1 MEYISRNGGMQ
12 GSARTKAQ
20 LLTGIT
26 VELKAKAVR
35 GRDKWLSESNLNVE
49 ASDSIATI
57 RKKVVEI
64 AA

>member
-1 MEYISRNGGMQ
+1 M
-12 GSARTKAQ
+12 
-20 LLTGIT
+20 LTGIT

>member
-1 MEYISRNGGMQ
+1 M
-12 GSARTKAQ
+12 
-20 LLTGIT
+20 LTGIT

-35 GRDKWLSESNLNVE
+35 GRDKWLGESNLNVE

-57 RKKVVEI
+57 RKEVVEI